1 MKNLITVNTIDGKI
15 IVIMQPYY
23 YFELKDTPAN
33 QKILY
38 IILRL
43 IKYKLDDD
51 HSPRNILTFQ
61 KISDFFGF
69 KHRQNSENYFRDF
82 KSCGE
87 DMEDYLNRKQKLED
101 SFPLIEKQILQFPF
115 LKISEHYRIFQ
126 EEHPEF
132 KMSETT
138 FRNYASQI
146 DALKLKKRYDKFLEV
161 EKGSLNNN
169 FLLKELLEQETL
181 SDVSKKVIISHFKI
195 EDNSHIKK
203 EKADN
208 FLMNLDVYGS
218 ALLVSFLIA
227 CGMNYFPLSIL
238 LGVSKATIH
247 NLFYSLPDLGNL
259 IRGSIVKWSGTI
271 SIDEKWIW
279 IGNKWFYALTIV
291 DNETGFPLYIK
302 LFPTITSESWQIF
315 MRGFKSIYG
324 NPVLIISDGSKA
336 LAKARNIVFANV
348 PYQLCK
354 FHKLKNLYRRIHEN
368 TNDPKLRK
376 KLFRLAKNI
385 FRNSSVSSRK
395 KVAQRMVEMNI
406 PGVSDYVRKNILG
419 DWKHLTKGFTSNA
432 SERWNRK
439 ITKVTAKRYGLK
451 SEKFVISLLNS
462 LWMKEA
468 FFNQAHLSQSF
479 ITEVDLPKIC
489 QKNLKTANIIEFF
502 KKKVAKQ
509 YQNKCV
515 NF

>member
-1 MKNLITVNTIDGKI
+1 
-15 IVIMQPYY
+15 MQPYY
-23 YFELKDTPAN
+23 YFELRNTPSN

-43 IKYKLDDD
+43 IKFREDDE
-51 HSPRNILTFQ
+51 HSPRNILTY
-61 KISDFFGF
+61 KNISKFFGF
-69 KHRQNSENYFRDF
+69 KHRQNSENYFRIF

-87 DMEDYLNRKQKLED
+87 DIKDYLNRKQKLGD
-101 SFPLIEKQILQFPF
+101 SFPFIEKQILQFPF
-115 LKISEHYRIFQ
+115 LKISSHYGIFQ

-138 FRNYASQI
+138 FRNYANQI
-146 DALKLKKRYDKFLEV
+146 DTLKLKKRYDKFIEV
-161 EKGSLNNN
+161 EKKFLNNN

-181 SDVSKKVIISHFKI
+181 SDVSKKEIATHFDIKDNRHI
-195 EDNSHIKK
+195 EKA
-203 EKADN
+203 KADN
-208 FLMNLDVYGS
+208 FLKNLDVYGS

-259 IRGSIVKWSGTI
+259 TRGSIIKWSGTI

-279 IGNKWFYALTIV
+279 IGRSWFYVLTIV
-291 DNETGFPLYIK
+291 DNKTGFPLYMK
-302 LFPTITSESWQIF
+302 LYPSINSESWQIF

-324 NPVLIISDGSKA
+324 NPILIISDGSKS
-336 LAKARNIVFANV
+336 LAKARSIVFANV

-354 FHKLKNLYRRIHEN
+354 FHKLRNLYRRIHEN
-368 TNDPKLRK
+368 TNNPKLRK

-385 FRNSSVSSRK
+385 FKNSSVSSRK
-395 KVAQRMVEMNI
+395 KVAQKMVEMNI
-406 PGVSDYVRKNILG
+406 YGVSDYVKKNILG
-419 DWKHLTKGFTSNA
+419 DWKHLTKGLTSNA

-439 ITKVTAKRYGLK
+439 IAKVTAKRYGLK
-451 SEKFVISLLNS
+451 SEKFVITLLNS

-468 FFNQAHLSQSF
+468 FFNQEHLSQSF
-479 ITEVDLPKIC
+479 ITEINLPKIC

-502 KKKVAKQ
+502 KKKAGKQ
-509 YQNKCV
+509 YGNKCV